1 MKKKRLWL
9 CFAAAALMSAVTGC
23 GGEVTADPQTASAV
37 PSQTQAKSQTEFSY
51 PMAPGDKLTYWA
63 ELQGTVSPNFAN
75 LGDTPFAKVW
85 MSKTG
90 VDIEFMHPPA
100 GQAKEQF
107 SLILA
112 DGSLPDLME
121 YNWINDY
128 PGGPEKAI
136 KDGVILPLNDIFDQ
150 YCPNITKYLAENPA
164 IDKMIKTDEG
174 HYYVFPFIRGDEKLC
189 STMGPML
196 RKDWLDELN
205 LQVPTTIDEWHK
217 VLTQFK
223 EKKGAAAPWCPEYTR
238 NDFKDNYKKV
248 FDNPMILKGYG
259 NTMFILIV
267 GVTLDIIMTSLGAY
281 FLSRKQVMF
290 KRIIMMLIIFTMFF
304 SGGMI
309 PFYLNMKDFHLTNSL
324 WGLIVPFMVNT
335 YNLVILRTSFDS
347 IPESLIEAAKIDGA
361 GHVTI
366 LTSIVLPLSKAILA
380 VMVLYY
386 GVGIW
391 NAWFWASATIRT
403 RELYPL
409 QVILREILMQN
420 DVSSMTTGVGMID
433 QEAVGMSIKYATIM
447 VATIPILCVYPF
459 LQRHFTKG
467 TMVGAVKE

>member
-1 MKKKRLWL
+1 MKVNQSKGERIFSVFNYIIL
-9 CFAAAALMSAVTGC
+9 SAVIAAC
-23 GGEVTADPQTASAV
+23 FYPIWYVAMASL
-37 PSQTQAKSQTEFSY
+37 SNSN
-51 PMAPGDKLTYWA
+51 M
-63 ELQGTVSPNFAN
+63 
-75 LGDTPFAKVW
+75 
-85 MSKTG
+85 
-90 VDIEFMHPPA
+90 
-100 GQAKEQF
+100 
-107 SLILA
+107 
-112 DGSLPDLME
+112 
-121 YNWINDY
+121 
-128 PGGPEKAI
+128 
-136 KDGVILPLNDIFDQ
+136 
-150 YCPNITKYLAENPA
+150 
-164 IDKMIKTDEG
+164 
-174 HYYVFPFIRGDEKLC
+174 
-189 STMGPML
+189 
-196 RKDWLDELN
+196 
-205 LQVPTTIDEWHK
+205 
-217 VLTQFK
+217 LTQHTGLLLKPLGLSF
-223 EKKGAAAPWCPEYTR
+223 EA
-238 NDFKDNYKKV
+238 YKKV